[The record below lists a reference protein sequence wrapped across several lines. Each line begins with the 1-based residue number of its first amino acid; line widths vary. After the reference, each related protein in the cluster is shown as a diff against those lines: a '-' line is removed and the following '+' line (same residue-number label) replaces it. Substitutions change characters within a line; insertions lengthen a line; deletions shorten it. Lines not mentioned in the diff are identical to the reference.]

1 MGSIRGRDQRV
12 TSARSLHFVIPGDLE
27 TPTGGYGYD
36 RRIIAGLR
44 ALGWQVTVL
53 ALDASFPLPS
63 PAALDHAQRT
73 FAGLPEQALVLID
86 GLALGAM
93 PQIAHAHAARLRL
106 VALVHHQL
114 AAERGLAPDLALEL
128 ARSERLAL
136 QSVRH
141 VIVTSAATRHA
152 LRELGVEPPRVSV
165 VEPGTDAAPLARR
178 VRGETLKLLCVAT
191 LIPRKGHDLLFTA
204 LAALKPLRWHLTC
217 IGSLTRD
224 PETVARLRTQ
234 LQYLGLTEQ
243 VTFAGE
249 MNAAELSQKYGD
261 TDLFVL
267 PTHFEGFGMVV
278 AEALAH
284 GLPVVSTRVGAIAEL
299 VGVYAGLLVAPGDAD
314 LLRAALA
321 RVLTEPGLLDTLA
334 AGAASVRS
342 SLPDW
347 QQVCARMA
355 RILERP

>member
-1 MGSIRGRDQRV
+1 V

-44 ALGWQVTVL
+44 ARGWQVTVL
-53 ALDASFPLPS
+53 SLDASFPLPS
-63 PAALDHAQRT
+63 PAALEHAQQT
-73 FAGLPEQALVLID
+73 FAGLPEQALVLSD

-93 PQIAHAHAARLRL
+93 PQIAHAHTARLRL
-106 VALVHHQL
+106 VALVHHPL
-114 AAERGLAPDLALEL
+114 AAERGLAPELALEL

-136 QSVRH
+136 QAVRH
-141 VIVTSAATRHA
+141 VIVTSEATRHA
-152 LRELGVEPPRVSV
+152 LRELGVELPRVSV

-178 VRGETLKLLCVAT
+178 VRGETLKMLCVAT

-224 PETVARLRTQ
+224 PQTVARLHAQ
-234 LQYLGLTEQ
+234 LRHLGLAER

-249 MNAAELSQKYGD
+249 MNAAELSQVYGD

-267 PTHFEGFGMVV
+267 PTHFEGYGMVV

-284 GLPVVSTRVGAIAEL
+284 GLPVVSTRVGAIADL
-299 VGVYAGLLVAPGDAD
+299 VGADAGLLVAPGDAG
-314 LLRAALA
+314 LLQAALT
-321 RVLTEPGLLDTLA
+321 RVVSQPGLLDTLA
-334 AGAASVRS
+334 AGAATVRR

-347 QQVCARMA
+347 SQACARMA
-355 RILERP
+355 QILERQ

>member
-1 MGSIRGRDQRV
+1 MTRD
-12 TSARSLHFVIPGDLE
+12 RSLHFVIPGDLE

-44 ALGWQVTVL
+44 ARGWQVTVV

-63 PAALDHAQRT
+63 PAAIEHAQHT
-73 FAGLPEQALVLID
+73 FTGLPDQALVLSD

-93 PQIAHAHAARLRL
+93 PQIAQAHTARLRL

-114 AAERGLAPDLALEL
+114 AAERGLAPELAQQL

-136 QSVRH
+136 QAVRH
-141 VIVTSAATRHA
+141 VIVTSEATRLA
-152 LRELGVEPPRVSV
+152 LRDLGVELPRMSV

-178 VRGETLKLLCVAT
+178 ARGETLKMLCVAT

-204 LAALKPLRWHLTC
+204 LAAVKSLRWHLTC

-224 PETVARLRTQ
+224 PDTVARLQAQ
-234 LQYLGLTEQ
+234 LQRLGLTER
-243 VTFAGE
+243 VTLSGE
-249 MNAAELSQKYGD
+249 MNTAELSQVYAD

-267 PTHFEGFGMVV
+267 PTHFEGYGMVV

-284 GLPVVSTRVGAIAEL
+284 GLPVVSTRVGAIADL
-299 VGVYAGLLVAPGDAD
+299 VGADAGLLVAPGDAD
-314 LLRAALA
+314 LLREALT
-321 RVLTEPGLLDTLA
+321 RVLSQPELLDTLA
-334 AGAASVRS
+334 AGAAIVRR
-342 SLPDW
+342 SLRDW
-347 QQVCARMA
+347 SEACARMA
-355 RILERP
+355 QILERQ

>member
-1 MGSIRGRDQRV
+1 MTG
-12 TSARSLHFVIPGDLE
+12 ARALQFIVPGDLE
-27 TPTGGYGYD
+27 TLTGGYGYD

-44 ALGWQVTVL
+44 ARGWQVTVRS
-53 ALDASFPLPS
+53 LDASFPLPS
-63 PAALDHAQRT
+63 AAALEHAQRI
-73 FAGLPEQALVLID
+73 FADLPEQALVLSD

-106 VALVHHQL
+106 VALVHHPL
-114 AAERGLAPDLALEL
+114 AAERGLAPELAVEL

-136 QSVRH
+136 QAVRH
-141 VIVTSAATRHA
+141 VIVTSAATQHA
-152 LRELGVEPPRVSV
+152 LRALGVEPPRVSV

-178 VRGETLKLLCVAT
+178 ARGATLKLLCVAT

-224 PETVARLRTQ
+224 PETVTRLHAQLRQLDLARR
-234 LQYLGLTEQ
+234 
-243 VTFAGE
+243 VTLAGE
-249 MNAAELSQKYGD
+249 MNAAELSQVYGD

-267 PTHFEGFGMVV
+267 PTHFEGYGMVV

-284 GLPVVSTRVGAIAEL
+284 GLPVVSTRVGAIADL
-299 VGVYAGLLVAPGDAD
+299 VTADAGVLVAPGDAD

-321 RVLTEPGLLDTLA
+321 RVLSQPGLLDTLA
-334 AGAASVRS
+334 AGAAAVRR

-347 QQVCARMA
+347 NQSCARMA
-355 RILERP
+355 QILERQ

>member
-1 MGSIRGRDQRV
+1 MTRDR
-12 TSARSLHFVIPGDLE
+12 ALHFVVPGDLE
-27 TPTGGYGYD
+27 TRTGGYGYD

-44 ALGWQVTVL
+44 ALDWQVTVHS
-53 ALDASFPLPS
+53 LDASFPLPS
-63 PAALDHAQRT
+63 PAALDHARRT
-73 FAGLPEQALVLID
+73 FAGLPEQARVLID

-93 PQIAHAHAARLRL
+93 PQIVHAHATRLRL
-106 VALVHHQL
+106 MALVHHQL
-114 AAERGLAPDLALEL
+114 AAERGLAPELALAL

-136 QSVRH
+136 EAVRH
-141 VIVTSAATRHA
+141 VIVTSEATRHA
-152 LRELGVEPPRVSV
+152 LRELGVAPPRASV

-178 VRGETLKLLCVAT
+178 VRGATLQLLCVAT

-204 LAALKPLRWHLTC
+204 LAALQSLHWRLTC
-217 IGSLTRD
+217 VGSLTRD
-224 PETVARLRTQ
+224 PDTVARLRAQ
-234 LQYLGLTEQ
+234 LQRLGLNGR

-249 MNAAELSQKYGD
+249 MNAAELSQAYGD

-284 GLPVVSTRVGAIAEL
+284 GLPVVSTRVGAIADL
-299 VGVYAGLLVAPGDAD
+299 VGANAGVLVAPGDAH

-334 AGAASVRS
+334 AGAATVRS

-347 QQVCARMA
+347 PQASARMA
-355 RILERP
+355 QILDRQ